1 MTGRERML
9 AAARR
14 EPTDVTPIW
23 FMRQA
28 GRALPEYRK
37 LRETHEILEMAKTP
51 DMATEISL
59 MPIRRLH
66 VDAAVLY
73 ADIMLVL
80 EGMGL
85 PYYIEPDIGPIVPQP
100 LRTEED
106 IARLRVVPAEEATP
120 YVFQTIRQIRD
131 VVKDEI
137 AIVGFGG
144 GPFTLACYM
153 IEGKPSRDFSTAK
166 GLMFAR
172 PDLWHRLM
180 ETTTEVL
187 VRYLRAQVEA
197 GADIIQLFD
206 SWVGGL
212 APAHYERYVLPY
224 SRRIFTELRAL
235 NVPSIHFG
243 TGTASLLE
251 LMAQA
256 GSDVISV
263 DWRVPLDEA
272 WKRIGD
278 DKGIQGNLDP
288 TILGADWEIVEAEA
302 DDVLRRAGN
311 RPGHIFNLG
320 HGVMPDTS
328 PDQLA
333 RLVDFVR
340 TKTAGRTA

>member
-1 MTGRERML
+1 ML

-14 EPTDVTPIW
+14 EPTDVTPVW

-106 IARLRVVPAEEATP
+106 IARLRVIPAEEATP
-120 YVFQTIRQIRD
+120 YVFQAIRQIRD
-131 VVKDEI
+131 VLKDET

-153 IEGKPSRDFSTAK
+153 IEGKPSRDFGTAK

-288 TILGADWEIVEAEA
+288 TILGADWETVEAEA

-328 PDQLA
+328 PDQMA